1 MNVKFFAVCGLI
13 AISSLYGCSAR
24 EGKGITNSWITPDAG
39 NYIVVYDQLGKN
51 KGQVTYIG
59 NGTVSYS
66 ERDQD
71 VYQLTGR
78 VQTVV
83 FTRENQGEGGTQ
95 DMSVPVSAQG
105 VNGKVDV
112 EIKMQ
117 LSPTQKSMGNY
128 VKQYKKDFQSFY
140 LGELRSAVQTCAIK
154 SSGKLSA
161 FEFQDPFESGLRSCL
176 ADSFSDVDVEINF
189 ISARLTGVPNFG
201 DSFAASRAAIAEK
214 KAAITALDL
223 EKERR
228 AKEAAIERS
237 VDDKI
242 FERSMYRKKL
252 EIQQTLA
259 EKGINSFPTVTGV
272 NSYVGK

>member
-1 MNVKFFAVCGLI
+1 MKGKYLVVPGLLL
-13 AISSLYGCSAR
+13 SLGLTSCSAR
-24 EGKGITNSWITPDAG
+24 EGKGLTNSWITPDAG
-39 NYIVVYDQLGKN
+39 NYIVVYDQLGDN
-51 KGQVTYIG
+51 KGKVTYIG

-78 VQTVV
+78 VQTIV
-83 FTRENQGEGGTQ
+83 FTKENQGEGATQ
-95 DMSVPVSAQG
+95 DLSVPVSAQG
-105 VNGKVDV
+105 VNGKVDI

-117 LSPTQKSMGNY
+117 LLPTQESMGNY
-128 VKQYKKDFQSFY
+128 IKQYKKQFQEFY
-140 LGELRSAVQTCAIK
+140 PGELRSAVQTCAIK
-154 SSGKLSA
+154 ASSKLSA
-161 FEFQDPFESGLRSCL
+161 FDFQDPFEAKLQSCMTET
-176 ADSFSDVDVEINF
+176 FSAVGVKINF
-189 ISARLTGVPNFG
+189 ISTRLTGVPNFG

-228 AKEAAIERS
+228 EKEAAIERGI
-237 VDDKI
+237 DDKV
-242 FERSMYRKKL
+242 FERSLAKRRL
-252 EIQQTLA
+252 EVQQTLA